1 MDKPITLQAK
11 EFSEQIVELINVTTL
26 PAFIICNILSSIASS
41 VAELAVKQEA
51 EDAIAW
57 NEYQKSKELENG

>member
-11 EFSEQIVELINVTTL
+11 EFSEQIVELVNATTL
-26 PAFIICNILSSIASS
+26 PAFIICNILSSMASS

-51 EDAIAW
+51 EDARAW